1 MTPIPRFLASCT
13 LALSA
18 ALLAMATVSA
28 ANAASEAA
36 AASGAAPAIAA
47 TAAAPAASKTS
58 AYPDHPIRLIV
69 PTSPGS
75 TADVVARVVA
85 EHLGKTLAQTMIV
98 ENLAGAAGIPGTRQ
112 LVAAK
117 PDGYTLA
124 IVSSNHAIN
133 PSLYKSMPY
142 DSVKDITPISIIG
155 TTSLVLVVAEN
166 SPYRTIGDLLA
177 AARAQPGKINYGSSG
192 NGSVLHLAGELLKA
206 RAGVD
211 MMHIPYRGGNALIT
225 DVMSGQIQ
233 VAFLAVP
240 SVLAQV
246 QAGKLRALAV
256 STPERVAALPAVPTL
271 DESGVKDYSYDAW
284 IALIGPAK
292 LPADIVKTLQA
303 ATQRT
308 MADPA
313 VLKTLAPQGF
323 VAQGGSTEQAAQT
336 LNAEITKS
344 QALVKAAAVTAE

>member
-1 MTPIPRFLASCT
+1 MTPTRILASCA
-13 LALSA
+13 LALG
-18 ALLAMATVSA
+18 ALC
-28 ANAASEAA
+28 
-36 AASGAAPAIAA
+36 A
-47 TAAAPAASKTS
+47 TAAAAD
-58 AYPDHPIRLIV
+58 YPDRPIRLIV

-85 EHLGKTLAQTMIV
+85 ENLGKTLAQPMIV

-112 LVAAK
+112 LVAAR

-142 DSVKDITPISIIG
+142 DSVKDITPISVIG
-155 TTSLVLVVAEN
+155 TTPLVVVVGEN
-166 SPYRTIGDLLA
+166 SPYRTMEDLLK

-192 NGSVLHLAGELLKA
+192 NGSVLHLAGELLKSK
-206 RAGVD
+206 AGVD

-256 STPERVAALPAVPTL
+256 STPQRVAALPAVPTL
-271 DESGVKDYSYDAW
+271 DEAGVKEYSYDAW
-284 IALIGPAK
+284 ISLIGPAG
-292 LPADIVKTLQA
+292 LSAGIVQKLQA
-303 ATQRT
+303 ATQQT
-308 MADPA
+308 MREPA
-313 VLKTLAPQGF
+313 VLKTLSPQGF
-323 VAQGGSTEQAAQT
+323 VSQGSSTEQAAQT
-336 LNAEITKS
+336 LAAEISKS
-344 QALVKAAAVTAE
+344 QALVKAAAVTVE

>member
-1 MTPIPRFLASCT
+1 MTPTTRFLATCA
-13 LALSA
+13 LAFSA
-18 ALLAMATVSA
+18 ALPTAHAQA
-28 ANAASEAA
+28 A
-36 AASGAAPAIAA
+36 G
-47 TAAAPAASKTS
+47 
-58 AYPDHPIRLIV
+58 YPDHPIRLIV

-85 EHLGKTLAQTMIV
+85 ENLGKTLAQPLIV

-142 DSVKDITPISIIG
+142 DSVKDITPISVIG
-155 TTSLVLVVAEN
+155 TTPLVMVVAEN
-166 SPYRTIGDLLA
+166 SPYRSVGDLLA

-192 NGSVLHLAGELLKA
+192 NGSVLHLAGELLKSK
-206 RAGVD
+206 AGVN

-246 QAGKLRALAV
+246 QAGKLHALAV
-256 STPERVAALPAVPTL
+256 STPERVAALPDVPTL
-271 DESGVKDYSYDAW
+271 DESGVKGYAYDAW
-284 IALIGPAK
+284 ISLIGPAR
-292 LPADIVKTLQA
+292 LPGDIVRALQA

-313 VLKTLAPQGF
+313 VLKTLTPQGF
-323 VAQGGSTEQAAQT
+323 VSQGSTTEQAVQT

-344 QALVKAAAVTAE
+344 QALVKAAAVMAE

>member
-1 MTPIPRFLASCT
+1 MNTPTRFLASCT
-13 LALSA
+13 LAFS
-18 ALLAMATVSA
+18 ALLPAVSA
-28 ANAASEAA
+28 QAA
-36 AASGAAPAIAA
+36 G
-47 TAAAPAASKTS
+47 
-58 AYPDHPIRLIV
+58 YPDHPIRLIV

-85 EHLGKTLAQTMIV
+85 ESLGKTLAQPLIV

-142 DSVKDITPISIIG
+142 DSVKDITPISVIG
-155 TTSLVLVVAEN
+155 TTPLVMVVAEN
-166 SPYRTIGDLLA
+166 SPYRTISDLLA

-192 NGSVLHLAGELLKA
+192 NGSVLHLAGELLKSK
-206 RAGVD
+206 AGVD

-246 QAGKLRALAV
+246 QAGKLHALAV
-256 STPERVAALPAVPTL
+256 STPQRVTALPDVPTL

-284 IALIGPAK
+284 ISLIGPAK
-292 LPADIVKTLQA
+292 LPADLVRTLQA

-313 VLKTLAPQGF
+313 VLKTLSPQGF
-323 VAQGGSTEQAAQT
+323 VAQGSSAEQAVQT

>member
-1 MTPIPRFLASCT
+1 MKTPIRFLAACT
-13 LALSA
+13 LAFGA
-18 ALLAMATVSA
+18 VAQ
-28 ANAASEAA
+28 AA
-36 AASGAAPAIAA
+36 AAG
-47 TAAAPAASKTS
+47 
-58 AYPDHPIRLIV
+58 YPDRPIRLIV

-85 EHLGKTLAQTMIV
+85 EQLGKTLAQPLIV

-133 PSLYKSMPY
+133 PSLYKNMPY

-155 TTSLVLVVAEN
+155 TTPLVMVTAEN
-166 SPYRTIGDLLA
+166 APYRDIGGLLA

-192 NGSVLHLAGELLKA
+192 SGSVLHLAGELLKS

-256 STPERVAALPAVPTL
+256 STPQRVAALPDVPTL
-271 DESGVKDYSYDAW
+271 DEAGVKGYAYDAW
-284 IALIGPAK
+284 IALIGPAG
-292 LPADIVKTLQA
+292 LPAAIVPRLQA
-303 ATQRT
+303 ATEQVMRD
-308 MADPA
+308 AA
-313 VLKTLAPQGF
+313 VQKTLGPQGF
-323 VAQGGSTEQAAQT
+323 VTQGSSTEVAAGT
-336 LNAEITKS
+336 LAAEITKS
-344 QALVKAAAVTAE
+344 QALVRAAAVTPE

>member
-1 MTPIPRFLASCT
+1 MTPTTGFLAGCT
-13 LALSA
+13 LALA
-18 ALLAMATVSA
+18 AML
-28 ANAASEAA
+28 
-36 AASGAAPAIAA
+36 
-47 TAAAPAASKTS
+47 PAAF
-58 AYPDHPIRLIV
+58 AQAAGYPDRPIRLIV

-85 EHLGKTLAQTMIV
+85 ENLGKTLAQPLIV

-112 LVAAK
+112 LVSAK

-142 DSVKDITPISIIG
+142 DSVKDITPISVIG
-155 TTSLVLVVAEN
+155 TTPLVMVVAEN
-166 SPYRTIGDLLA
+166 SPYRSVGDLLA

-192 NGSVLHLAGELLKA
+192 NGSVLHLAGELFKSKA
-206 RAGVD
+206 SVN

-246 QAGKLRALAV
+246 QAGKLHALAV
-256 STPERVAALPAVPTL
+256 STPERVAALPDVPTL
-271 DESGVKDYSYDAW
+271 DESGVKGYAYDAW
-284 IALIGPAK
+284 ISLIGPAK
-292 LPADIVKTLQA
+292 LPADIVRALQA

-313 VLKTLAPQGF
+313 VLKTLTPQGF
-323 VAQGGSTEQAAQT
+323 VSQGSSTEQAVQT

>member
-1 MTPIPRFLASCT
+1 MTPTRLLASCA
-13 LALSA
+13 LALGA
-18 ALLAMATVSA
+18 VCA
-28 ANAASEAA
+28 AA
-36 AASGAAPAIAA
+36 AASAAG
-47 TAAAPAASKTS
+47 
-58 AYPDHPIRLIV
+58 YPDRPIRLIV

-85 EHLGKTLAQTMIV
+85 ENLGKTLAQPMIV

-112 LVAAK
+112 LVSAK

-133 PSLYKSMPY
+133 PSLYKSLPY
-142 DSVKDITPISIIG
+142 DTVKDITPISVIG
-155 TTSLVLVVAEN
+155 TTPLVVVVAEN
-166 SPYRTIGDLLA
+166 SPYRTMDDLLK

-192 NGSVLHLAGELLKA
+192 TGSVLHLAGELLKSK
-206 RAGVD
+206 AGVD
-211 MMHIPYRGGNALIT
+211 MMHIPYKGGNALIT

-233 VAFLAVP
+233 VAFLASP

-256 STPERVAALPAVPTL
+256 STPERLPILPNVPTL
-271 DESGVKDYSYDAW
+271 DEAGVKGYSYDAW
-284 IALIGPAK
+284 ISLIGPAK
-292 LPADIVKTLQA
+292 LPADLVRTLQA

-313 VLKTLAPQGF
+313 VLKTLSPQGF
-323 VAQGGSTEQAAQT
+323 VAQGSSTEQAVQT

>member
-1 MTPIPRFLASCT
+1 MTPTRFLASCT
-13 LALSA
+13 LAFS
-18 ALLAMATVSA
+18 ALLPAVSA
-28 ANAASEAA
+28 QAA
-36 AASGAAPAIAA
+36 G
-47 TAAAPAASKTS
+47 
-58 AYPDHPIRLIV
+58 YPDHPIRLIV

-85 EHLGKTLAQTMIV
+85 ENLGKALAQPLIV

-142 DSVKDITPISIIG
+142 DSVKDITPISVIG
-155 TTSLVLVVAEN
+155 TTPLVVVVAEN

-192 NGSVLHLAGELLKA
+192 NGSVLHLAGELLKSK
-206 RAGVD
+206 AGVS

-256 STPERVAALPAVPTL
+256 STPTRVAALPDVPTL
-271 DESGVKDYSYDAW
+271 DESGVKGYSYDAW
-284 IALIGPAK
+284 ISLIGPAK
-292 LPADIVKTLQA
+292 LPDDIVRTLQA

-308 MADPA
+308 MASAA
-313 VLKTLAPQGF
+313 VLNTLSPQGF
-323 VAQGGSTEQAAQT
+323 VAQGSSAEQAAET
-336 LNAEITKS
+336 LNAEIRKS
-344 QALVKAAAVTAE
+344 QALVKAAAVTPE

>member
-1 MTPIPRFLASCT
+1 MTPTTRFLAVCT
-13 LALSA
+13 LALA
-18 ALLAMATVSA
+18 AML
-28 ANAASEAA
+28 
-36 AASGAAPAIAA
+36 
-47 TAAAPAASKTS
+47 PAAF
-58 AYPDHPIRLIV
+58 AQAAGYPDRPIRLIV

-85 EHLGKTLAQTMIV
+85 EHLGKTLAQPLIV

-112 LVAAK
+112 LVSAK

-142 DSVKDITPISIIG
+142 DSVKDITPISVIG
-155 TTSLVLVVAEN
+155 TTPLVMVVAEN
-166 SPYRTIGDLLA
+166 SPYRSVGDLLA

-192 NGSVLHLAGELLKA
+192 NGSVLHLAGELFKSK
-206 RAGVD
+206 AGVN

-246 QAGKLRALAV
+246 QAGKLHALAV
-256 STPERVAALPAVPTL
+256 STPERVAALPDVPTL
-271 DESGVKDYSYDAW
+271 DESGVKGYAYDAW
-284 IALIGPAK
+284 ISLIGPAK
-292 LPADIVKTLQA
+292 LPADIVRALQA

-313 VLKTLAPQGF
+313 VLKTLTPQGF
-323 VAQGGSTEQAAQT
+323 VSQGSSTEQAVRT